1 MVEIEKKNMEPERRT
16 KVLRVMNLLR
26 RERERVQG
34 KKEQVVSRKS
44 KRTRI
49 VNRGDAT
56 QMSVGFVLPVTQHN
70 VFRSVLGERW
80 ESSSSGSRSV
90 PL

>member
-1 MVEIEKKNMEPERRT
+1 MVETEKKNMEPERRT

-26 RERERVQG
+26 RERVQG

-80 ESSSSGSRSV
+80 ASSSSGSRSV

>member
-1 MVEIEKKNMEPERRT
+1 M
-16 KVLRVMNLLR
+16 
-26 RERERVQG
+26 QG

-44 KRTRI
+44 KRTKI

-80 ESSSSGSRSV
+80 ENSSSGSRSV

>member
-1 MVEIEKKNMEPERRT
+1 MVETEKKNMEPERRT

-26 RERERVQG
+26 RERVQG

-44 KRTRI
+44 KRTKI

-70 VFRSVLGERW
+70 EFRSILGERW